1 LHQFD
6 AVGVKLMQRNKKGGF
21 LARFFRQAG
30 VLVALASALLGV
42 IWSVGISPLHAPDE
56 QAHLQAII
64 QVRKQHI
71 LPEIHYEFETN
82 TGGAVVGNPGDQ
94 AARDYALSL
103 GIGVGRPRLLI
114 PYESMQPPLYYVAA
128 GLVSQVA
135 PPDPPVVLYLS
146 RLVAVLF
153 GAGAVYFCWAAVRVL
168 APQAAMWAVA
178 SAGAMALLPQFCFN
192 SATAAN
198 DSALNFAATASFYV
212 WFKGLRQ
219 PEYDS
224 WMLRAG
230 ALLGL
235 AVLAKLTAVA
245 LAPGLALVILFR
257 AFQSA
262 PSASLW
268 RERLRRGLRMAVGA
282 IGATLFVCGWWLLRN
297 MLIYGEPSG
306 SRDALR
312 SYAEWNAKLVPDIN
326 LDLFLRLTLE
336 SLWGLFGGMSIRM
349 PALLYDLSSYLALG
363 LVALSGVALLSTVF
377 KSARE
382 GTARRAPTRILAYA
396 WQAGLA
402 MLAVAATLAAG
413 YLRFNLTVGF
423 QPQARYFFM
432 LLLPLSMLFTGGL
445 YALVP
450 GRRLKALALSLPL
463 LWLAFLNVV
472 GLAVTWGRPWGT

>member
-1 LHQFD
+1 
-6 AVGVKLMQRNKKGGF
+6 
-21 LARFFRQAG
+21 
-30 VLVALASALLGV
+30 
-42 IWSVGISPLHAPDE
+42 VGISPLHAPDE

-64 QVRKQHI
+64 QVRKQGI

-82 TGGAVVGNPGDQ
+82 SGGAVVGNPGDQ
-94 AARDYALSL
+94 SARDYALSL

-114 PYESMQPPLYYVAA
+114 PYESMQPPLFYVAA
-128 GLVSQVA
+128 GVVTQVA

-153 GAGAVYFCWAAVRVL
+153 GACAVYFCWAAVRVL
-168 APQAAMWAVA
+168 APQAPMWAVA

-198 DSALNFAATASFYV
+198 DSALNFASAASFYV
-212 WFKGLRQ
+212 WFRGLRD
-219 PEYDS
+219 PEYDP

-245 LAPGLALVILFR
+245 LVPGLALVILFR
-257 AFQSA
+257 ALQAA
-262 PSASLW
+262 PGASSW
-268 RERLRRGLRMAVGA
+268 RERVLRGLRMSAGA
-282 IGATLFVCGWWLLRN
+282 MGATLLVCGWWLLRN

-312 SYAEWNAKLVPDIN
+312 SYAEWNAKLIPDVN
-326 LDLFLRLTLE
+326 LDLFLRLTWE

-349 PALLYDLSSYLALG
+349 PALLYDLSGYLAIA
-363 LVALSGVALLSTVF
+363 LVTLSVAALIIIVLTSV
-377 KSARE
+377 RE
-382 GTARRAPTRILAYA
+382 GTARPTHTRVPVYA
-396 WQAGLA
+396 WQAGVA
-402 MLAVAATLAAG
+402 MLAVAATLTAG
-413 YLRFNLTVGF
+413 YVRFNLTVGF

-445 YALVP
+445 YFLVK
-450 GRRLKALALSLPL
+450 GRRLKELALSIPL

-472 GLAVTWGRPWGT
+472 GLASMWGRPWGT

>member
-1 LHQFD
+1 
-6 AVGVKLMQRNKKGGF
+6 
-21 LARFFRQAG
+21 LAKESLKPG
-30 VLVALASALLGV
+30 IIIALASALLGV
-42 IWSVGISPLHAPDE
+42 IWAVGISPLHAPDE
-56 QAHLQAII
+56 QAHLQAIM
-64 QVRKQHI
+64 QVRKQGI

-103 GIGVGRPRLLI
+103 GVGVGRPRLLI
-114 PYESMQPPLYYVAA
+114 PYESMQPPLFYVAA
-128 GLVSQVA
+128 GVVTQVA
-135 PPDPPVVLYLS
+135 PPDPPVVLYIS

-168 APQAAMWAVA
+168 APQAPMWAVA

-198 DSALNFAATASFYV
+198 DSALNFASAASFYV
-212 WFKGLRQ
+212 WFKGLRH
-219 PEYDS
+219 PEYDP

-245 LAPGLALVILFR
+245 LGPGIALVILFR
-257 AFQSA
+257 AFQAA
-262 PSASLW
+262 PSASPW
-268 RERLRRGLRMAVGA
+268 GERLLRGLGMSAGA
-282 IGATLFVCGWWLLRN
+282 IGATLLVCGWWLLRN

-312 SYAEWNAKLVPDIN
+312 SYAEWNAKLIPDVN
-326 LDLFLRLTLE
+326 FDLFLRLTWE

-349 PALLYDLSSYLALG
+349 PALLYDLSGYLALA
-363 LVALSGVALLSTVF
+363 LVTLGVVALLSIVL
-377 KSARE
+377 KSVGER
-382 GTARRAPTRILAYA
+382 TARRAPTRIPAYA
-396 WQAGLA
+396 WQAVVA
-402 MLAVAATLAAG
+402 MLAVAATLTAG
-413 YLRFNLTVGF
+413 YVRFNLTVGF

-432 LLLPLSMLFTGGL
+432 LLPLSMLFTGGI
-445 YALVP
+445 YALAK
-450 GRRLKALALSLPL
+450 GRRLKALALSIPL

-472 GLAVTWGRPWGT
+472 GLATMWGRPWGT